1 MLGFVDTKSRLR
13 VNVLKPGDIALIP
26 QGWWHFHMNI
36 GKEACQSLSA
46 FSSEEAGVIVTHSAL
61 LTVPDAVLRAT
72 TGVTLVNTRVS
83 NDTATLYKMLFD
95 GGSLSRTLSSLASD
109 HHPVSSASALIC
121 PDPAFSRSDPARD
134 RAKPQ

>member
-72 TGVTLVNTRVS
+72 TASKHCEFGRREKEVDDQEGCAGTMQISSVS
-83 NDTATLYKMLFD
+83 FCATKR
-95 GGSLSRTLSSLASD
+95 RT
-109 HHPVSSASALIC
+109 
-121 PDPAFSRSDPARD
+121 
-134 RAKPQ
+134 